1 MHTKPQN
8 SQQTCLMIC
17 VRHMAETDTVSLS
30 ALLLIGQVLGG
41 RHLLQNIG
49 QLAENVLRQRLERGN
64 AGRRVQRDTCE
75 SSSCAEEV
83 QTKAGEHMRELH
95 LRRKSVYW
103 ECLMRPV
110 LIMMVWKPCRS
121 IAHSLMSVRAADV
134 WRETDGEGETHKAK
148 RDFYISI

>member
-1 MHTKPQN
+1 
-8 SQQTCLMIC
+8 MIC
-17 VRHMAETDTVSLS
+17 VRQIAETDTVSLS
-30 ALLLIGQVLGG
+30 AAAYNRTSARG
-41 RHLLQNIG
+41 RHLLQNVG

-83 QTKAGEHMRELH
+83 QTEAGEHMRELH

-134 WRETDGEGETHKAK
+134 WRETDGKGEMH
-148 RDFYISI
+148 RVLHQQ